1 MNLKNNNQL
10 HFEPV
15 NSENRREAENLSVF
29 SEQSGFVS
37 MMEIYWLALRC
48 TAIFLPLFRDGYGW
62 IGC

>member
-29 SEQSGFVS
+29 SEQSGFIESVGGGIS
-37 MMEIYWLALRC
+37 KVAQPEAERLIL
-48 TAIFLPLFRDGYGW
+48 IFGG
-62 IGC
+62 